1 MRNSITIMT
10 VLGRAP
16 CALRTT
22 SRATLQQIGE
32 PRGMRS
38 LIIVEE
44 GHRAKAR
51 LCGWYTSFEQSEAV
65 QSMSQK
71 ARPEIV
77 VRTAT
82 PEDSLVAGQISF
94 DAFSAISAAHNFPSD
109 FPNVQA
115 ATGVVSMMFS
125 SPGFYCVVAEHDGRI
140 VGSNCLDERS
150 IIRGVGPITIDPAAQ
165 NLGVGRKLM
174 QTVMDRA
181 NERGA
186 SGVRLVQAAFHN
198 RSLSLYTSLGFDI
211 REPLAC
217 VQGQTLERSVPGCV
231 VRAANPDDVKA
242 CNALSRRV
250 HGFDRGVDLA
260 QAIKHGTARVV
271 ERGSRV
277 TGYTTHLAFS
287 GHSTAETDIDLQ
299 ALIASAESF
308 AGPGILVPSRN
319 SILLRWCLA
328 NGLRVVQPMT
338 LMSTGLY
345 NDPAGA
351 WLPSIL
357 F

>member
-1 MRNSITIMT
+1 M
-10 VLGRAP
+10 P
-16 CALRTT
+16 
-22 SRATLQQIGE
+22 
-32 PRGMRS
+32 
-38 LIIVEE
+38 
-44 GHRAKAR
+44 
-51 LCGWYTSFEQSEAV
+51 
-65 QSMSQK
+65 QK
-71 ARPEIV
+71 TRPDIV

-94 DAFSAISAAHNFPSD
+94 DAFSAISAAHNFPCD
-109 FPNVQA
+109 FPNAQV
-115 ATGVVSMMFS
+115 ATHVLSIMFS

-150 IIRGVGPITIDPAAQ
+150 MIRGIGPITIDPGVQ

-174 QTVMDRA
+174 RAVMDRA
-181 NERGA
+181 NERNA
-186 SGVRLVQAAFHN
+186 PGVRLVQAAFHN

-211 REPLAC
+211 REPLSC
-217 VQGQTLERSVPGCV
+217 MQGQTLERNIPGCT
-231 VRAANPDDVKA
+231 VRPAKPGDANA

-250 HGFDRGVDLA
+250 HGFDRGIDLA
-260 QAIKHGTARVV
+260 QAIDHGTARVV
-271 ERGSRV
+271 ERGGRL

-287 GHSTAETDIDLQ
+287 GHSTAETNVDLQ

-319 SILLRWCLA
+319 SALLRWCLA